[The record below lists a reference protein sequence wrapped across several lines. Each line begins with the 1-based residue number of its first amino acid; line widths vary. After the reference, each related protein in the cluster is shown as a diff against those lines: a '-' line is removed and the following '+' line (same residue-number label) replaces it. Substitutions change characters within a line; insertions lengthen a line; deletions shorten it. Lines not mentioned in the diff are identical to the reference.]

1 MVLQDSKLFGNLVS
15 WNGELNEISAEVR
28 LFARKLSRKSKL
40 LPLC

>member
-28 LFARKLSRKSKL
+28 LFARKFLCSKL
-40 LPLC
+40 TCKF